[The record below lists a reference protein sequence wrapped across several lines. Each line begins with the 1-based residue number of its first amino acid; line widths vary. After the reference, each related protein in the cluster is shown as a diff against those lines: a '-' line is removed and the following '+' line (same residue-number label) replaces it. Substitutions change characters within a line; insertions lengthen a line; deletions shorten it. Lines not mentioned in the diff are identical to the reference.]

1 MDYKSIKKSVMDAA
15 QSVGDVIVDA
25 ARKPVDMWNDAGKG
39 TKIGVVAAAS
49 GLAIISAPFIVAAAG
64 GMSIVSALAVLG
76 GGTLAAGGFGVAGG
90 IIVTA
95 GGASLAAAIGGVITN
110 KFADDPEL
118 VALKN
123 NYAALE
129 DRVRTQFAVME
140 KISKGEFGAKAS
152 GAMDEEMKAS
162 LKANCKHAYETYAKA
177 SEKVATLMKDLEKSG
192 KYDSKELRKISA
204 LIEVADDEIR
214 SVGDQLKD
222 CEII

>member
-15 QSVGDVIVDA
+15 QSVGDVIADA
-25 ARKPVDMWNDAGKG
+25 ARKPVDIWNDANTG
-39 TKIGVVAAAS
+39 TKIGAAAAAG
-49 GLAIISAPFIVAAAG
+49 GLAIISAP
-64 GMSIVSALAVLG
+64 LLG
-76 GGTLAAGGFGVAGG
+76 ASFL
-90 IIVTA
+90 
-95 GGASLAAAIGGVITN
+95 GASLAAAIGGVINN